1 MRENSTR
8 TPNFLIL
15 GSREKA
21 VQLIEPEME
30 VGAIYYWVGRGSW
43 QGNKQKGN
51 GCGVED
57 NESNSG
63 HL

>member
-1 MRENSTR
+1 
-8 TPNFLIL
+8 
-15 GSREKA
+15 
-21 VQLIEPEME
+21 ME
-30 VGAIYYWVGRGSW
+30 VGAIYYCVGRGSW